1 MIEISRY
8 KPVMWGLAATLVLMG
23 TGCSQDSSA
32 GKNASGNGASAQK
45 APAAKAEV
53 VQIGRRNIP
62 LDKRYP
68 AMIRSDSAVSIVAR
82 VSGRLESQHYKP
94 GEQVRPGQLLYIIEQ
109 APYKAELAQAQ
120 ANLSSAQATYD
131 NARRDNQR
139 YETLFQKGAISQQSR
154 DSARNTLATSLASVQ
169 QNKAALDSA
178 RINLDYTEVRA
189 PTAGQAGLNQV
200 NIGTVMT
207 ANTELTTVTP
217 VDPLEVRF
225 QLPQLDAFQLRQQI
239 GQAGAPDVQAVLEFP
254 GSSGDA
260 SSTLVGKLDFLGSN
274 VDQGTSTVEARASF
288 SNPQHLF
295 LPGQFVR
302 VHLKNM
308 VRFNAFAVPEIAI
321 KQGLMGPQVLVLD
334 QNNQLKGR
342 LVKLGDTAG
351 NWQIIEE
358 GLASGDRVVFGD
370 PGSLSEGMTV
380 DPQPW
385 KGDRDANAQDG
396 STSNAAGQNSG
407 A

>member
-23 TGCSQDSSA
+23 TGCSKGSSA
-32 GKNASGNGASAQK
+32 EKTTAAQGASAQK
-45 APAAKAEV
+45 APAVKAEV
-53 VQIGRRNIP
+53 VQVSRRNVP

-68 AMIRSDSAVSIVAR
+68 AMIRSDAAVSIVAR

-109 APYKAELAQAQ
+109 APYKAALAQAQ

-139 YETLFQKGAISQQSR
+139 YETLFQKGAISQQTR

-169 QNKAALDSA
+169 QTKAALDSA

-189 PTAGQAGLNQV
+189 PTAGQAGLNEV

-225 QLPQLDAFQLRQQI
+225 QLPQRDAFQLRQQV
-239 GQAGAPDVQAVLEFP
+239 GRAGAPEVQAVLEFP
-254 GSSGDA
+254 GISGDA
-260 SSTLVGKLDFLGSN
+260 ASTLVGKLDFLGSS

-302 VHLKNM
+302 VHLQNM
-308 VRFNAFAVPEIAI
+308 VRFNTFAVPQVAV

-334 QNNQLKGR
+334 QHNQLKGR
-342 LVKLGDTAG
+342 LVQLGDEAG
-351 NWQIIEE
+351 NWQIIDS
-358 GLASGDRVVFGD
+358 GLESGDRVVFSD
-370 PGSLSEGMTV
+370 PGSLGEGMTV

-385 KGDRDANAQDG
+385 NGEHDANAQKS
-396 STSNAAGQNSG
+396 STSTAAGQNSG

>member
-23 TGCSQDSSA
+23 TGCSEGSSA
-32 GKNASGNGASAQK
+32 GKAASANGESAQK

-53 VQIGRRNIP
+53 AQVSRRNIP

-68 AMIRSDSAVSIVAR
+68 AMIRSDAAVSIVAR
-82 VSGRLESQHYKP
+82 VGGRLESQHYKP
-94 GEQVRPGQLLYIIEQ
+94 GEQVRPGQLLYVIEQ

-120 ANLSSAQATYD
+120 ANLASAQATYE

-169 QNKAALDSA
+169 QTKAALDSA

-189 PTAGQAGLNQV
+189 PTAGQAGLNEV

-217 VDPLEVRF
+217 IDPLEVRF
-225 QLPQLDAFQLRQQI
+225 QLPQRDAFQLRQQI
-239 GQAGAPDVQAVLEFP
+239 GRAGVPDVQAVLEFP
-254 GSSGDA
+254 GVSGDA
-260 SSTLVGKLDFLGSN
+260 ASTLMGKLDFLGSN

-302 VHLKNM
+302 VHLQNM
-308 VRFNAFAVPEIAI
+308 VRFNAFAVPQIAV

-342 LVKLGDTAG
+342 LVKLGDQAG
-351 NWQIIEE
+351 NWQIIDE

-385 KGDRDANAQDG
+385 NGDHDANAQD
-396 STSNAAGQNSG
+396 SSSSAEAGQNSG

>member
-1 MIEISRY
+1 MIKISRY
-8 KPVMWGLAATLVLMG
+8 KPIMWGLATTLVLMG
-23 TGCSQDSSA
+23 TGCGDSTSA
-32 GKNASGNGASAQK
+32 NKNVSAQEADEQQ
-45 APAAKAEV
+45 APAVKAEV
-53 VQIGRRNIP
+53 AQVSRRNVP

-68 AMIRSDSAVSIVAR
+68 AMIRSDAAVSIVAR
-82 VSGRLESQHYKP
+82 VSGRLESQHYKA
-94 GEQVRPGQLLYIIEQ
+94 GEQVRSGQLLFVIEQ
-109 APYKAELAQAQ
+109 APYKAALAQAQ

-139 YETLFQKGAISQQSR
+139 YETLFQKGAISQQTR
-154 DSARNTLATSLASVQ
+154 DSARNTLATSLAGVQ
-169 QNKAALDSA
+169 QTKAALDSA

-189 PTAGQAGLNQV
+189 PTAGQVGLNNV

-217 VDPLEVRF
+217 IDPLEVRF
-225 QLPQLDAFQLRQQI
+225 QLPQRDAFQLRQQI
-239 GQAGAPDVQAVLEFP
+239 GRTGAPDVQAVLEFP
-254 GSSGDA
+254 GGAGDA
-260 SSTLVGKLDFLGSN
+260 ASSLVGKLDFLGSN
-274 VDQGTSTVEARASF
+274 VDQGTSTVDARASF

-308 VRFNAFAVPEIAI
+308 VRFNAFAVPQVAV
-321 KQGLMGPQVLVLD
+321 KQGLMGPEVLVLD
-334 QNNQLKGR
+334 QNNQLTGR
-342 LVKLGDTAG
+342 PVTLGDEAG
-351 NWQIIEE
+351 NWQIIED
-358 GLASGDRVVFGD
+358 GLVSGDRVVFGD

-385 KGDRDANAQDG
+385 NGDQDANTHTG
-396 STSNAAGQNSG
+396 SSSADSQSNG

>member
-23 TGCSQDSSA
+23 TGCSDSSSA
-32 GKNASGNGASAQK
+32 GKNASAHAAGGQK
-45 APAAKAEV
+45 APAVKAEV
-53 VQIGRRNIP
+53 AQVSRRNVP
-62 LDKRYP
+62 LDKHYP
-68 AMIRSDSAVSIVAR
+68 AMIRSDAAVSIVAR
-82 VSGRLESQHYKP
+82 VSGRLESQHYKA
-94 GEQVRPGQLLYIIEQ
+94 GEQVRPGQLLFVIEQ
-109 APYKAELAQAQ
+109 APYKAALAQAQ

-139 YETLFQKGAISQQSR
+139 YETLFQKGAISQQTR

-169 QNKAALDSA
+169 QTKAALDSA

-189 PTAGQAGLNQV
+189 PTAGQVGLNEV

-225 QLPQLDAFQLRQQI
+225 QLPQRDAFQLRQQI

-254 GSSGDA
+254 GGSGD
-260 SSTLVGKLDFLGSN
+260 SSSSLVGKLDFLGSS

-308 VRFNAFAVPEIAI
+308 VRFNAFAVPQVAV

-342 LVKLGDTAG
+342 LVTLGDEAG
-351 NWQIIEE
+351 SWQIIDD
-358 GLASGDRVVFGD
+358 GLSSGDRVVFGD
-370 PGSLSEGMTV
+370 PGSLNEGMTV

-385 KGDRDANAQDG
+385 NGDQDTSAHTG
-396 STSNAAGQNSG
+396 SSSDAGQNNG